1 MRPHVPCLGGLET
14 ACEVFSG
21 LLNGLP
27 LLLVGPSF
35 SLLGES
41 FCHRD
46 FPTSTQRNGEET
58 RGQGALRPLR
68 HILRS
73 RVGSRAGSPARQGPG
88 RRARAPGSEGAL
100 RVPPGARR
108 GPRPTEAPQ
117 TLGPH

>member
-14 ACEVFSG
+14 VCEVLSG
-21 LLNGLP
+21 LLNALP

-35 SLLGES
+35 ILLGES
-41 FCHRD
+41 FCHRY

-73 RVGSRAGSPARQGPG
+73 RVGSRAGSPARQGQRG
-88 RRARAPGSEGAL
+88 RSESLRAPEGDPAQ
-100 RVPPGARR
+100 PRR
-108 GPRPTEAPQ
+108 RKPWDSTGILT
-117 TLGPH
+117 